1 MRIPTRRNDF
11 KGYAQDP
18 HMTQSKFNELHDKL
32 ERLKKVT
39 RLRLMKE
46 VATHAENGDFSENAA
61 YQIAKGKLRGVNDAI
76 HYLEEHLKKAIIIS
90 KNNSGRIDIGSTVT
104 VEVNGKEKTFTILGS
119 SEVDLSQNII
129 SHSSPI
135 GAALLGKGAGE
146 SVIILANDRKV
157 IYKIIEVK

>member
-1 MRIPTRRNDF
+1 
-11 KGYAQDP
+11 
-18 HMTQSKFNELHDKL
+18 MTQAKFEELTAKL
-32 ERLKKVT
+32 EHLKKVT
-39 RLRLMKE
+39 RFKWMEE
-46 VATHAENGDFSENAA
+46 VAILAEGGDFSENAG
-61 YQIAKGKLRGVNDAI
+61 YQAAKAKLRSINDAI

-119 SEVDLSQNII
+119 SEIDLSQNII
-129 SHSSPI
+129 SHNSPI